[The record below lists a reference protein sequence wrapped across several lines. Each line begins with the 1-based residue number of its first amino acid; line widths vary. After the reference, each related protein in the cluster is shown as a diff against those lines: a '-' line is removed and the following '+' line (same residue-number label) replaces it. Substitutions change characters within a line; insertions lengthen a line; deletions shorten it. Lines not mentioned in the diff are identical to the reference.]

1 MLNKKGESYMW
12 EYDYGPNHELKT
24 QGVSEGRANVQ
35 GILEELANFS
45 TSGLY
50 SLANETTR
58 VVKDK

>member
-1 MLNKKGESYMW
+1 MW